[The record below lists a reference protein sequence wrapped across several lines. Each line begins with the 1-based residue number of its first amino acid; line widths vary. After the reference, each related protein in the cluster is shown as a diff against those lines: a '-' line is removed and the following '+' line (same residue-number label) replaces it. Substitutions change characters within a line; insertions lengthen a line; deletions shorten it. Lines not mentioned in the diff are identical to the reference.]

1 MRNYKY
7 AVATVMTV
15 AMISLVGC
23 VAPGTPGYPA
33 TSVDDAN
40 VSAQIRTAL
49 VNEAM
54 FKVNQIRIETITGV
68 VTLSGTVQSRPE
80 ADRVVEMTKTV
91 QGVREIRNN
100 LDIRP

>member
-1 MRNYKY
+1 MCASRQSDTLDTDTLGGMACHFRHQILRNCDHEKLQICCRHRNGSHNDY
-7 AVATVMTV
+7 AGG
-15 AMISLVGC
+15 LC
-23 VAPGTPGYPA
+23 GTR
-33 TSVDDAN
+33 V
-40 VSAQIRTAL
+40 
-49 VNEAM
+49 
-54 FKVNQIRIETITGV
+54 TGV